1 MSQYSGKITFY
12 EGKCFTGRKLEVRGD
27 CDNFQDR
34 GFMNRVNS
42 IRVESGAFICYDH
55 PDFKGQQFILERG
68 EYPEFQRWNSHNDH
82 MGSCKPVRMHGE
94 HYRIELF
101 EACNFSGQCVELSDD
116 CPFLWAMYEE
126 PNYRGRMYI
135 VERGDYCSHNEWQA
149 QNPNIQSLRRV
160 VNYF

>member
-1 MSQYSGKITFY
+1 
-12 EGKCFTGRKLEVRGD
+12 
-27 CDNFQDR
+27 
-34 GFMNRVNS
+34 MNRVNS
-42 IRVESGAFICYDH
+42 IRVESAAFICYDH

-101 EACNFSGQCVELSDD
+101 EACKHSPASAWSCATTA
-116 CPFLWAMYEE
+116 PFLQSPRLLQELHQLLKVYGDGAWAMYEE